1 MGGKCYI
8 EIDWAEDK
16 AGNQITGPVGPFD
29 SLPEADAWMTSRVY
43 NGEWSLVL
51 LHSPWEVEL

>member
-29 SLPEADAWMTSRVY
+29 SLSEADAWMMGRVY
-43 NGEWSLVL
+43 NGECGVVL
-51 LHSPWEVEL
+51 LHSPGEVE

>member
-29 SLPEADAWMTSRVY
+29 SYHEADAWMTGRVY
-43 NGEWSLVL
+43 NGEWGVVSLCP
-51 LHSPWEVEL
+51 PWGAQ